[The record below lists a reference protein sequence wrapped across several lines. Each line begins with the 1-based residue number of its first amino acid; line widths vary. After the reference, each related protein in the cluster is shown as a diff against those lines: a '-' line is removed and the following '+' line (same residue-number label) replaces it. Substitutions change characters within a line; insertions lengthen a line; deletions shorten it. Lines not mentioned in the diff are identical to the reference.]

1 MRGEYSG
8 GGPMRAHLEE
18 GDLHRGH
25 QGQEVS
31 QVEDT
36 AQLAAQ
42 LHVGHARRDLHDGD
56 G

>member
-31 QVEDT
+31 QVEDA

-42 LHVGHARRDLHDGD
+42 LHVGHARRDLHDGY